1 MFDAAPQPPAG
12 TDLLA
17 SPDSEPL
24 RVNDPSP
31 GAGLPAWVRIWT
43 KGRRIAASQR
53 TAVIT
58 HWTSQILPP
67 MLLLLVFSSYGPAL
81 WFLLTIPVVCAFFS
95 IVFLPFKLIRLKQ
108 HRRYLLR
115 PVLTITI
122 TAAMIGIANWSYSIA
137 ERQFESTAR
146 IIEALCKVQV
156 ECPTS
161 LPGWQMT
168 REGIYRS
175 KVGTFI
181 TYPITYYYEGGRKF
195 GLRLYQSL
203 GMERYYT
210 NVKDSPEG
218 KGLPHQAIMN
228 KATP

>member
-1 MFDAAPQPPAG
+1 MFDVASQPPAG
-12 TDLLA
+12 PGLPA
-17 SPDSEPL
+17 STGPDPAGA
-24 RVNDPSP
+24 DAPSP
-31 GAGLPAWVRIWT
+31 GPRLPAWVRIWT

-146 IIEALCKVQV
+146 IIEVLCKVQD

-218 KGLPHQAIMN
+218 KGLPHQAIMD
-228 KATP
+228 KAAP